1 MKKAYIAIILVV
13 IACIFILRYAISDMP
28 AKKISVQSVSFNDQE
43 EEGGWTTIT
52 FYPSGYAKVEG
63 RESGRGYTMPLKE
76 GWYKVPDTKKLQELF
91 DEAGIALKS
100 YPNGTPEEPGKPRAI
115 PLESTFIGVA
125 SGNKTVAFYGN
136 EIAINFSAV
145 DLLSIQK
152 QNSNT
157 LQEPTRLTPIANLST
172 RENFIE
178 KKAVIN

>member
-1 MKKAYIAIILVV
+1 MKKVYIAMILAV
-13 IACIFILRYAISDMP
+13 IVGIFILTYALSDMP
-28 AKKISVQSVSFNDQE
+28 VRKASVQSVSFNDQE

-100 YPNGTPEEPGKPRAI
+100 YPNGTPEEPGKARATR
-115 PLESTFIGVA
+115 LESTFVGVA

-136 EIAINFSAV
+136 EINFNSSAM
-145 DLLSIQK
+145 DLLTTQK

-157 LQEPTRLTPIANLST
+157 LQAPKPVPLVANLST
-172 RENFIE
+172 KEDYAN
-178 KKAVIN
+178 KKSVIN